1 MPNYI
6 RVKDKATGHEFS
18 LPEGSF
24 DEADATVLDRPATDA
39 GGVPLP
45 VKHNTT
51 KSGQAATPKGK

>member
-39 GGVPLP
+39 GGEPLP
-45 VKHNTT
+45 TKYRTT
-51 KSGQAATPKGK
+51 VSKAAKGADGA